1 MATSGWRCVTC
12 GTGLTHRLRCKQAL
26 SPETGTY
33 GSFPLAR
40 RLQQPKDS
48 GEQELKAFRRA
59 VENELTDLVALVG
72 HATAH
77 SILTHAHCLLEGYAK
92 KCKLPAK
99 TSAMVFG
106 LIWFGTGLTAQF
118 IEDEVEL
125 ERKLLNVKN
134 LTRKDVGPAKVF
146 WTNAMNVVDK
156 FALGAGLDAAPQ
168 AGSRLCIPC
177 AYKKCKSQLDVKN
190 VGSKLKV
197 KRIRVQADKCRTS
210 LRAHSKWVRF
220 CCERHR
226 DNCLLPKS
234 MVAKRG
240 PREPLDAAQLTDL
253 FHVLIRDGAPWAAVA
268 ALLCMSCGERA
279 GCIVK
284 AKFGWLQNLSPAAK
298 DLPCIGIEKVNGK
311 TKPRNIPL
319 PWELARLLHKW
330 IHEQPLVGGPSG
342 NAGNSQWPFEGQSTS
357 SDAYMFPS
365 ATVHGLRL
373 WDIAI
378 GDSAWRLLYDIAWK
392 ILARI
397 CLRQGKQLFMLLGLE
412 GEAAMSTA
420 MYSDHMFKPFFFHF
434 ASATA
439 RLRCPVA
446 DNLSVAVAAVLRV
459 LRMLFKLVQAP
470 GFGKRN
476 FRLSLLFA
484 MPTMKRRG
492 RFC

>member
-1 MATSGWRCVTC
+1 MARPKIRLGN
-12 GTGLTHRLRCKQAL
+12 TGPQ
-26 SPETGTY
+26 
-33 GSFPLAR
+33 
-40 RLQQPKDS
+40 
-48 GEQELKAFRRA
+48 
-59 VENELTDLVALVG
+59 
-72 HATAH
+72 
-77 SILTHAHCLLEGYAK
+77 
-92 KCKLPAK
+92 
-99 TSAMVFG
+99 
-106 LIWFGTGLTAQF
+106 
-118 IEDEVEL
+118 
-125 ERKLLNVKN
+125 RK
-134 LTRKDVGPAKVF
+134 
-146 WTNAMNVVDK
+146 
-156 FALGAGLDAAPQ
+156 

-378 GDSAWRLLYDIAWK
+378 G
-392 ILARI
+392 
-397 CLRQGKQLFMLLGLE
+397 RQGFHKRLTTAADIICRERAGCRAKQQRGMDVPQSVWENYNFSKLGTHSLKRSSVTLMKE
-412 GEAAMSTA
+412 VCKSTA
-420 MYSDHMFKPFFFHF
+420 LVGSI
-434 ASATA
+434 AGTSAATCDRYYDYPTTSRQKATVDTA
-439 RLRCPVA
+439 FEPVLRRLRVKTNCNAP
-446 DNLSVAVAAVLRV
+446 SAANPS
-459 LRMLFKLVQAP
+459 A
-470 GFGKRN
+470 
-476 FRLSLLFA
+476 STEASTAFA
-484 MPTMKRRG
+484 N
-492 RFC
+492 RFCASCGQRREHAEWVFCPRCGRRYDD